1 LLTRRE
7 RLRTATVAEIKEF
20 ARQLL
25 VAGGPPAISLR
36 AIAREMGMTAP
47 AIYRYFP
54 SLDALVAELTGD
66 LYAELTAAV
75 EAVRTPEQATLD
87 QLVEMARAFRRWSLA
102 HPAEFGL
109 LFGNPVPGV
118 TRFEEDCLSPDHAG
132 ARFGAPFLEA
142 FATLFDDGR
151 SPQAS
156 TGGAHDGRSPQ
167 ASTGGAHD
175 GRSPQASTGGASH
188 DVTGRGLTEAQIAPF
203 TAASGVALPPPVVHA
218 YLAAWARLYGLV
230 ALEVFGHMR
239 WAMHDTSALFEVE
252 LAAFLDELRSPDE
265 LR

>member
-7 RLRTATVAEIKEF
+7 RLRTATVAEIKAF

-54 SLDALVAELTGD
+54 SLDALVAGLTED
-66 LYAELTAAV
+66 LYGELTAAV
-75 EAVRTPEQATLD
+75 EAARVPRQATLD
-87 QLVEMARAFRRWSLA
+87 QLLEMARAFRRWSLA

-142 FATLFDDGR
+142 FATLHRDGR

-156 TGGAHDGRSPQ
+156 TGD
-167 ASTGGAHD
+167 AS
-175 GRSPQASTGGASH
+175 R
-188 DVTGRGLTEAQIAPF
+188 DVTGRGLTEEQFAPF
-203 TAASGVALPPPVVHA
+203 TASGGVALPPPVVHA
-218 YLAAWARLYGLV
+218 YLSAWARLYGLV

-239 WAMHDTSALFEVE
+239 WALQDTSALFEVE
-252 LAAFLDELRSPDE
+252 LAAFVDEFR
-265 LR
+265 